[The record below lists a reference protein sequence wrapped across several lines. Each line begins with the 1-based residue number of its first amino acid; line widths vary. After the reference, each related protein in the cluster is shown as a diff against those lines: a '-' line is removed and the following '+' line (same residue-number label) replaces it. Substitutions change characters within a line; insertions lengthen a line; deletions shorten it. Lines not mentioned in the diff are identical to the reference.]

1 MNEFLM
7 KYGTIIW
14 LLVLVVFFYLFL
26 IRPQQ
31 KQQKQRGEMLNNLK
45 KGDKIINYGG
55 MIGTITE
62 IKEDQI
68 MVRISDKVEV
78 PMVKEGIAR
87 ILND

>member
-45 KGDKIINYGG
+45 KGDKIINHGG